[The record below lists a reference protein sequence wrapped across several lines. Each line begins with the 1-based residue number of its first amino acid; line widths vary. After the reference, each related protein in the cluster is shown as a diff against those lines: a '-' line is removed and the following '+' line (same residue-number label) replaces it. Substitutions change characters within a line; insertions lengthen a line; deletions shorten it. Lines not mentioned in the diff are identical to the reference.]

1 MSKKAHVSDKKKEVV
16 KRLQKLIKEN
26 SIIGLLDM
34 ENLPAR
40 QLQIMK
46 EKLRGDVILLLS
58 KKRLIKVAIDKV
70 KDDKKGIEKLLEHF
84 KGMPALLFTDKNP
97 FELFKIIKKN
107 KSGAPAKAGQI
118 APADISVKEGA
129 TPFAPGPVIGELG
142 AIGIKTKI
150 EDNKIHIT
158 ESSVVVKEGEEIK
171 ANVAGILTRL
181 GIKPIEVGL
190 DLVAVYENGDIL
202 TKDILDIDEEKYLN
216 DLKFA
221 HSEAYKLALETV
233 YPIKEVIEAVLGKI
247 HNESKMLA
255 LEQNILTDETAEEIL
270 KKAENE
276 AKGLKQKVP
285 ESSEKPVDT
294 VEEKKDEIVEK
305 EKKEEPNAEE
315 KVETEDGEDEKE
327 VKEETDGDVE
337 KKEVV
342 EEKKVKEGAEKP
354 TPEEKKE

>member
-270 KKAENE
+270 KKAENV

-285 ESSEKPVDT
+285 ESSERAVEDVGEDEAVKEKKEVKAEEKIEKGDE
-294 VEEKKDEIVEK
+294 EEKKDVK
-305 EKKEEPNAEE
+305 GTDA
-315 KVETEDGEDEKE
+315 DGEDEAVKEKKE
-327 VKEETDGDVE
+327 VKEE
-337 KKEVV
+337 
-342 EEKKVKEGAEKP
+342 AEKP
-354 TPEEKKE
+354 NPEEKKE